1 MKPSLAFPRTFS
13 VKKIALLFVL
23 VPFLLSAQKINHT
36 ASFRDI
42 QSERYFRFNYE
53 NDYFA
58 ATDENY
64 TQGYNFELVLP
75 VFLKNPLNHLFVVPK
90 ESVNK
95 YGLAIEHIGYT
106 PNHYERPE
114 IQSGDR
120 PFAAAIMLKSFVVAT
135 DTIQKSRWSSS
146 LSVGLIGPGA
156 FGEEM
161 QVGIHKVTGNKEPLG
176 WHNQIKNDVVINYRV
191 SYEKQ
196 FLKVHEF
203 FTLQGL
209 SSLQLGTLFTNASL
223 GFNTTLGVVNSP
235 FANTKTGFALY
246 FYAQPTIHV
255 IGYDA
260 TLQGGVINRDNP
272 YTISNTD
279 IERFTA
285 QLDYGLVLQ
294 TRTLYIEFSR
304 SLITR
309 EITTLDSAAWG
320 GLKFGFTF

>member
-1 MKPSLAFPRTFS
+1 MIKHS
-13 VKKIALLFVL
+13 ILLFL
-23 VPFLLSAQKINHT
+23 FPTLLFSQKIDHT
-36 ASFRDI
+36 ISFRDI
-42 QSERYFRFNYE
+42 QSDSYFRFNYE

-75 VFLKNPLNHLFVVPK
+75 SLEKNPLNHLFIAPK
-90 ESVNK
+90 ESVIK

-114 IQSGDR
+114 IQIGDR

-135 DTIQKSRWSSS
+135 DTIHKARLTSS
-146 LSVGLIGPGA
+146 LSIGLIGPGA

-161 QVGIHKVTGNKEPLG
+161 QVGIHKATGNKEPLG
-176 WHNQIKNDVVINYRV
+176 WHNQIKNDVVLNYRV
-191 SYEKQ
+191 SYEQ
-196 FLKVHEF
+196 QLLKYREF
-203 FTLQGL
+203 FTLQGM
-209 SSLQLGTLFTNASL
+209 SSAQLGTLFTNASL
-223 GFNTTLGVVNSP
+223 GFNTTIGIVNSP
-235 FANTKTGFALY
+235 FTNSKKGFALY
-246 FYAQPTIHV
+246 VYSQPRVSI

-260 TLQGGVINRDNP
+260 TLQGGVFNQKSP
-272 YTISNTD
+272 YTIANSD

-309 EITTLDSAAWG
+309 EISTLGSAAWG
-320 GLKFGFTF
+320 GMKFGFTF